1 MHLNG
6 NVTLSIN
13 QKIYIHISTY
23 FAQIIQWKNLTFQAV
38 IFFQNK
44 IIPEYHEHIAYCM
57 AFR

>member
-1 MHLNG
+1 MHSDG

-13 QKIYIHISTY
+13 QKFMYIYKY
-23 FAQIIQWKNLTFQAV
+23 FSQIILWKNLTFQAV